1 MSKLVNEL
9 PFGATLAEK
18 MIPGVLVSWS
28 EWMITDNDLI
38 EVIYYGTIVNKS
50 IKIPN
55 TNVLFMI
62 AAPISVEYET
72 VIVVGVFFLAIL

>member
-1 MSKLVNEL
+1 MKLSNNVTFKRDVKYSMHHSTNRIQNVSAVNSH
-9 PFGATLAEK
+9 ARSRTY
-18 MIPGVLVSWS
+18 I
-28 EWMITDNDLI
+28 
-38 EVIYYGTIVNKS
+38 KS